1 MNRQVRLD
9 NEAHDKL
16 MEPINGQ
23 GGLQRL
29 LRKLQSQYDQQTKI
43 LIYNDEDRGKINR
56 YANDYKNGGYQD
68 RFRAILRC
76 IGDRQ

>member
-29 LRKLQSQYDQQTKI
+29 LKNYRV
-43 LIYNDEDRGKINR
+43 NMINKQK
-56 YANDYKNGGYQD
+56 Y
-68 RFRAILRC
+68 
-76 IGDRQ
+76 